1 MNKKRLLLWITFG
14 VSAAL
19 VIAGFVLPPLG
30 VIDNSVLIAVGELGF
45 FGVLAEIP
53 SYLESKKDI
62 SITKG
67 NTTITVADMNTN
79 TDDED

>member
-1 MNKKRLLLWITFG
+1 MNRRLLLWITFG

-19 VIAGFVLPPLG
+19 IIAGFLLPPMA

-67 NTTITVADMNTN
+67 NATITIADMNN
-79 TDDED
+79 DNDE

>member
-1 MNKKRLLLWITFG
+1 MNKRLLLWITFG
-14 VSAAL
+14 ISAAL
-19 VIAGFVLPPLG
+19 IIAGFLLPPMA

-67 NTTITVADMNTN
+67 NATITISDINN
-79 TDDED
+79 NDNNE

>member
-1 MNKKRLLLWITFG
+1 MKKRKILLWTTFG
-14 VSAAL
+14 ISAAL
-19 VIAGFVLPPLG
+19 VIADFILTLG
-30 VIDNSVLIAVGELGF
+30 IIDNSVLIAVGELGF

-67 NTTITVADMNTN
+67 NATITIADINN
-79 TDDED
+79 DNNE

>member
-1 MNKKRLLLWITFG
+1 MNRRLLLWITFG

-19 VIAGFVLPPLG
+19 VIAGLLLPA

-67 NTTITVADMNTN
+67 NATITIADMNN
-79 TDDED
+79 ENDE

>member
-1 MNKKRLLLWITFG
+1 MKKRKILLWTTFG
-14 VSAAL
+14 ISAAL
-19 VIAGFVLPPLG
+19 VIAGFILPPLG
-30 VIDNSVLIAVGELGF
+30 IIDNSVLIAVGELGF

-67 NTTITVADMNTN
+67 NATITIADMNN
-79 TDDED
+79 DNNE